1 MLKLTRERV
10 SVELSSLKIKSF
22 EPIVVFPDGLDVTE
36 VEESDFVTIDGLKSA
51 LPAEAA
57 ATAGDWAT

>member
-1 MLKLTRERV
+1 M
-10 SVELSSLKIKSF
+10 ELSSLKIKSF